1 MNLSVAGG
9 GSIERASG
17 TRMERKFD
25 RRARLVERPATTDYI
40 YAYLMRVH
48 NARERGA
55 MTRRSRGGG
64 GGGGARQPCFSSPC
78 IRPSPGRW
86 NVDIFH
92 PLLPLMLFIAMSS
105 SPRPRARYEE
115 AVRKQRPDPKLRA
128 ESSLTI
134 EKFCRG

>member
-1 MNLSVAGG
+1 MRDADESSFINDIGRSCEWTRFGGASRKRREMNLSVAGG

-64 GGGGARQPCFSSPC
+64 EEEG
-78 IRPSPGRW
+78 PGNR
-86 NVDIFH
+86 V
-92 PLLPLMLFIAMSS
+92 S
-105 SPRPRARYEE
+105 RRRA
-115 AVRKQRPDPKLRA
+115 
-128 ESSLTI
+128 
-134 EKFCRG
+134 

>member
-1 MNLSVAGG
+1 MNTFRRRVPKAEGNEFIGG
-9 GSIERASG
+9 RWWIDRASG

-64 GGGGARQPCFSSPC
+64 EEG
-78 IRPSPGRW
+78 PGNR
-86 NVDIFH
+86 V
-92 PLLPLMLFIAMSS
+92 S
-105 SPRPRARYEE
+105 RRRA
-115 AVRKQRPDPKLRA
+115 
-128 ESSLTI
+128 
-134 EKFCRG
+134 